1 MAHAQTL
8 ASQLYASPSG
18 PYVELRQSVPS
29 QIEAISPFLE
39 QTMRFIQTFC
49 NGDETEAHIEVALRE
64 ALTNAIVHGNREDS
78 EKRVYVWCRCHTDG
92 EIWIT
97 IQDQGEGF
105 DSRAIPDPTLPENVL
120 SAHGRGIYLIRALM
134 DEVQFEE
141 GGTVLKMSKKSKFRM
156 NAEKKS
162 E

>member
-1 MAHAQTL
+1 MRKRLHPSFTPPNLVLTL
-8 ASQLYASPSG
+8 SCARLSQVRLRRSPHSSTKRCVSYKRSATGTRPRPISKSRSARRLRMPSCMEIEKTQRSVFMCGAVATLMEKSG
-18 PYVELRQSVPS
+18 SRSK
-29 QIEAISPFLE
+29 I
-39 QTMRFIQTFC
+39 R
-49 NGDETEAHIEVALRE
+49 
-64 ALTNAIVHGNREDS
+64 
-78 EKRVYVWCRCHTDG
+78 
-92 EIWIT
+92 
-97 IQDQGEGF
+97 EGF
-105 DSRAIPDPTLPENVL
+105 DSRAIPDPTLPENIL